1 MAFRRAALALFM
13 MSVGGPALACEPE
26 VEVLGGDIVVHQCS
40 GPDKQITRGGVY
52 ADPVLSPDDRSIAYI
67 KVEHQGTDSYGDSR
81 TSLWIADMASG
92 ASRQLL
98 ASQPAGEMTTTLA
111 AMWEPEFSLD
121 GGFIYVESEAWVTS
135 PAIHQ
140 VNVKTGTHRFVTAG
154 ALWQVVRTGKY
165 RGYLLVQKHE
175 YHPAPDY
182 GSFNPVYIVR
192 PDGKWSRLVPGS
204 DKDDGENSVDAW
216 LAKNAR

>member
-1 MAFRRAALALFM
+1 MPVFRIALSLVIGLMAWP
-13 MSVGGPALACEPE
+13 VLACEPE
-26 VEVLGGDIVVHQCS
+26 VEVRDGDVVLHRCSAPDQQLTQGG
-40 GPDKQITRGGVY
+40 GY
-52 ADPVLSPDDRSIAYI
+52 ADPVLSPDGRSVAYI

-81 TSLWIADMASG
+81 TSLWIADLAG
-92 ASRQLL
+92 GGSRQLL
-98 ASQPAGEMTTTLA
+98 ASQPADGMTENLA
-111 AMWEPEFSLD
+111 AIWEPEFSLD
-121 GGFIYVESEAWVTS
+121 GGFVYVESEAWVTS

-140 VNVKTGTHRFVTAG
+140 VNVKTGVHKFVTAG
-154 ALWQVVRTGKY
+154 ALWQVIRAGKY

-175 YHPAPDY
+175 YHPGPDY

-192 PDGKWSRLVPGS
+192 PDGKWSKRVPGS